1 MSDSFEEFKKIEWK
15 WNQRWYEF
23 GYHTLKNKVKEFQQE
38 IDDIDGEISRLNVLL
53 ESKKRE
59 QQCLSDEITQMTSNP
74 RESEEWILI
83 RFADQAEAELQQKL
97 DASKQIIQVVTA
109 VGNMQGYCGC
119 GWSNQIV
126 ISNGSHRKNKVHQ
139 RKVKEICWR
148 SFMISLAVE
157 IGLKILPFGEEWIR
171 DCIIPFLVPPI
182 DWERW
187 QYYVDE
193 AYQILKSQRRYM
205 ELHANPNPINE

>member
-23 GYHTLKNKVKEFQQE
+23 GYHTLKNKVKEIQQE

-74 RESEEWILI
+74 RESEEGILI
-83 RFADQAEAELQQKL
+83 RFADQAEAELQRKL
-97 DASKQIIQVVTA
+97 DASKQIIQVVTV
-109 VGNMQGYCGC
+109 VGNTQGYCGC